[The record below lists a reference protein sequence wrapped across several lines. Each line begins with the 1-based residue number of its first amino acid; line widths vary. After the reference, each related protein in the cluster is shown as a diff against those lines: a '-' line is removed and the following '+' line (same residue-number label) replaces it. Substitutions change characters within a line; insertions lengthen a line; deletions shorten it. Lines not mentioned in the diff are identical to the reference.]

1 MKKWIRPTGYPCLV
15 LVDENM
21 NLKVHALRGIED
33 AIDGAYKFLGKD
45 K

>member
-1 MKKWIRPTGYPCLV
+1 MKKWIRPTGYPCLI

-21 NLKVHALRGIED
+21 DLKVHTLRGIED
-33 AIDGAYKFLGKD
+33 AIDGVNEILDKD